1 MSELAKLGKLI
12 ATLRKRRGL
21 TQEDLAG
28 LTEMDR
34 SYISEI
40 ENGRKNLS
48 VVSLIRIAG
57 ALGERPG
64 GLLDTA
70 IGPKLTP

>member
-1 MSELAKLGKLI
+1 MSELANLGRHI
-12 ATLRKRRGL
+12 ADLRKRRGL
-21 TQEDLAG
+21 TQEALAG

-57 ALGERPG
+57 ALNERPG
-64 GLLDTA
+64 DLLDTA
-70 IGPKLTP
+70 IGS